1 MSYTYEYPRPAV
13 SVDMVVFLKKENAL
27 EVLLIRRGNEPYKG
41 MHAFPGGFVDMDE
54 TVETAARRELMEEC
68 HIDCARLSQFKAYS
82 AIDRDPRQRT
92 IGIVFYYVS
101 ENVAE
106 FAGFKAG
113 DDAADAEFINVKD
126 IGDLAFDHNV
136 VLNDLLEYIGYE
148 K

>member
-13 SVDMVVFLKKENAL
+13 SVDMVVFLKKDSGR
-27 EVLLIRRGNEPYKG
+27 EVLLIRRGNDPYKG

-54 TVETAARRELMEEC
+54 TVEAAARRELMEEC
-68 HIDCARLSQFKAYS
+68 NIDCTKLKQFKAYS

-101 ENVAE
+101 VNSHE
-106 FAGFKAG
+106 FDELKAG
-113 DDAADAEFINVKD
+113 DDAAEAKFVNVD
-126 IGDLAFDHNV
+126 EIENLAFDHNE
-136 VLNDLLEYIGYE
+136 VLTDLLEHIGHE